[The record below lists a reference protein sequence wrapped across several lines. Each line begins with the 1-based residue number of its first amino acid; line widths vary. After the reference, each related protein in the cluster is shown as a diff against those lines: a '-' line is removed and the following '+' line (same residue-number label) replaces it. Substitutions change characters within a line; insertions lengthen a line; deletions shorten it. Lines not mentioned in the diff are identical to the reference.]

1 MKRMVS
7 RGLDRSGWPSL
18 GLVGLVLL
26 GLISTQCLA
35 ESSAP
40 GSSPALIKASGEARV
55 MAEADRVQVDLAV
68 VSRAPD
74 AELAVAQN
82 AKTSQSVEAALR
94 KSLGPSASIES
105 SGYALSPNYLYVKGK
120 GQELDGYLVRN
131 RLRISLDDI
140 SAAGRIVDSASRAG
154 ASEIGQVQFVLKDDS
169 KYRKQALEQATQN
182 AMQRAGIMAT
192 ALSLRVVRVLS
203 VYEGQAPISS
213 NRQRAEVF
221 KMSDGA
227 ASVPTSILPG
237 GVEIRA
243 SATVEVEVAP

>member
-1 MKRMVS
+1 
-7 RGLDRSGWPSL
+7 
-18 GLVGLVLL
+18 
-26 GLISTQCLA
+26 
-35 ESSAP
+35 
-40 GSSPALIKASGEARV
+40 

-74 AELAVAQN
+74 AELAVTQN
-82 AKTSQSVEAALR
+82 AKTSQSVESALR
-94 KSLGPSASIES
+94 KSLGPSALIES
-105 SGYALSPNYLYVKGK
+105 SGYALSPNYVYVKGK

-131 RLRISLDDI
+131 RLRISLDDV

-169 KYRKQALEQATQN
+169 NNRKQALEEATRN
-182 AMQRAGIMAT
+182 AMQRAGVMAK

-213 NRQRAEVF
+213 TRQRAEVF

-243 SATVEVEVAP
+243 SVTVEVEVAP